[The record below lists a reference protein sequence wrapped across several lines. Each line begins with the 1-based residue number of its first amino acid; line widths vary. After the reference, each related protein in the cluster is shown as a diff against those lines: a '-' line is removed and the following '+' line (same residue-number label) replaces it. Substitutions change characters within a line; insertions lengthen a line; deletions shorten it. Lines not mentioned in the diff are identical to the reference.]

1 MMRLGNK
8 GQSLVL
14 FILIFPVM
22 LFVMVLVIDCG
33 RVMIE
38 KKELDNVSKIVIQ
51 YGFDHITEEDV
62 EDKMVSLFELNVDD
76 VDVNVNVCEDMI
88 DVSGVKYVDG
98 VFSSIIHMNGFKIE
112 SNYSG
117 IVIDNKVS
125 IKEN

>member
-76 VDVNVNVCEDMI
+76 VDVNVNVSEDMI
-88 DVSGVKYVDG
+88 DVSSVKYVDG

>member
-76 VDVNVNVCEDMI
+76 VDVNVNVSEDMI
-88 DVSGVKYVDG
+88 DVSSVKYVDG
-98 VFSSIIHMNGFKIE
+98 IFSSIIHMNGFKIE